1 MGQSGKN
8 KEVRLSSAKKNAN
21 NKEWYKERARN
32 LKGQA
37 FTGNTYDGNISEY
50 KRKKVNYDL
59 YNNIIDIRDFEYIC
73 KPFGA
78 EAGELPA
85 SFSNKDICSSRIKA
99 VLGMEMKRPF
109 SFKTLAVN
117 EEATN
122 RKEAK
127 RFDMIRDFTVSQIM
141 QPIQVEVEQK
151 YQAQAKGR
159 ELTPDEQ
166 AQIQQQMA
174 QEMEQRTPPEVE
186 KYMSREHQDP
196 AEAMAHQ
203 LMKGIVQKQDVK
215 RKWNKGWKH
224 SLLSGEE
231 VYWIGQVRG
240 KPSLGVVNTLR
251 FDYDKSPDQDFIE
264 DGEWAVAEYRMT
276 PHQVITMF
284 GDEMTDT
291 QIDTIYNDSKKG
303 SQIHGEEWSFDE
315 AENKSSNTIS
325 VYHNTWKDLRR
336 IGFLTF
342 IDAQT
347 GEEQMS
353 VVGEDYSLNKE
364 LGDISVD
371 WEWIPESYET
381 YIVQNDMFFKMRPIQ
396 GQHKDVNNLFEC
408 KLPYYGAA
416 YDNLNSETTSIMD
429 RMKVWQYYYN
439 IIMYRIELLMASD
452 KGKIMLMNINAIPRS
467 AGMDIEKWLYYAETL
482 KIGWVNPNEE
492 GNKGLDV
499 TNMAKEVNMSLMSDI
514 QKYIELAEY
523 IDKQCGDS
531 VGLGDSVTG
540 QIAQRDAVA
549 NTRQNTAA
557 TSTILEPYFEVH
569 NHVKRNTLQALI
581 EQCKISY
588 AESDDEFITYTLD
601 DLTTQMLKMDAGLLD
616 SSTYGIFVTS
626 SSKAHEAVELVKQ
639 LAHAAQQNQAINLSD
654 VIKVVR
660 SEGIQEAEEQL
671 VVAESKKRK
680 EVEEAQMRAIQEQ
693 GKNDEKARAWERE
706 KIDILQ
712 EDELEK
718 IAAKGQIDLQKQ
730 AMLSMGFNEDKDM
743 DKDGIPDVHEV
754 YKDGVDANL
763 KIRKQDLDEKK
774 FAHQKENDKE
784 KLKIEKK
791 KAEKTPPNS
800 K

>member
-1 MGQSGKN
+1 MVEN
-8 KEVRLSSAKKNAN
+8 REVRLSSSKKNA
-21 NKEWYKERARN
+21 KEKNWYKERANN
-32 LKGQA
+32 LRGMA
-37 FTGNTYDGNISEY
+37 FTSGADGGNTSEY

-59 YNNIIDIRDFEYIC
+59 YNNIIDIKDFEYVC
-73 KPFGA
+73 KPFGS

-85 SFSNKDICSSRIKA
+85 SFTNKDICSSRIKA
-99 VLGMEMKRPF
+99 LIGMEMKRPF
-109 SFKTLAVN
+109 SFKTIAVN

-122 RKEAK
+122 RKEAA

-141 QPIQVEVEQK
+141 QPIQIELEQK
-151 YQAQAKGR
+151 YQEQTKGR
-159 ELTPDEQ
+159 KLTPDEQ
-166 AQIQQQMA
+166 AQVQQQMSA
-174 QEMEQRTPPEVE
+174 ETEQRTPPEID
-186 KYMSREHQDP
+186 KYMSRKHQDP

-203 LMKGIVQKQDVK
+203 LMQGIVQKEDIK
-215 RKWNKGWKH
+215 RKFEKGWKH
-224 SLLSGEE
+224 ATLSGEE
-231 VYWIGQVRG
+231 IYWVGQVRG
-240 KPSLGVVNTLR
+240 KPSLGVTNPIR

-284 GDEMTDT
+284 GDDMSDT
-291 QIDTIYNDSKKG
+291 EIDEIYNNSKKG
-303 SQIHGEEWSFDE
+303 SQIHDQEWTFNE
-315 AENKSSNTIS
+315 AENKAGNTIS
-325 VYHNTWKDLRR
+325 VYHCTWKDLRR
-336 IGFLTF
+336 MGFLTYM
-342 IDAQT
+342 DKN

-353 VVGEDYSLNKE
+353 IVSEDYTLDKD
-364 LGDISVD
+364 LGDISIE
-371 WEWIPESYET
+371 WEWIPEAYET
-381 YIVQNDMFFKMRPIQ
+381 YIVQNDMYFKMRPVQ
-396 GQHKDVNNLFEC
+396 GQHKDLNNLFEC

-439 IIMYRIELLMASD
+439 IVMYRVELLMASD
-452 KGKIMLMNINAIPRS
+452 KGKMMLMNINAIPKS
-467 AGMDIEKWLYYAETL
+467 AGIDIEKWLYYAEAL

-499 TNMAKEVNMSLMSDI
+499 TNMAKEINMSLMSDI

-540 QIAQRDAVA
+540 QIAERDAVA
-549 NTRQNTAA
+549 NTRQNTVA
-557 TSTILEPYFEVH
+557 TSNILEPYFDLH
-569 NHVKRNTLQALI
+569 NHVKRNVLQAMI

-588 AESDDEFITYTLD
+588 ADSQDEFITYTLD
-601 DLTTQMLKMDAGLLD
+601 DLTTQMLKIDAGLLD

-639 LAHAAQQNQAINLSD
+639 LAHAAQQNQAVNLSD

-671 VVAESKKRK
+671 EVAETKKRE
-680 EVEEAQMRAIQEQ
+680 EVEAAQMRAIQEQ

-706 KIDILQ
+706 KMDIEQ
-712 EDELEK
+712 ENELEQ
-718 IAAKGQIDLQKQ
+718 IAAKGALDLQKQ
-730 AMLSMGFNEDKDM
+730 AMLSMGFNEDKDL
-743 DKDGIPDVHEV
+743 DKDGIPDVYEV

-763 KIRKQDLDEKK
+763 KARKQNLDEKK
-774 FAHQKENDKE
+774 FEHQKSNDKE

-791 KAEKTPPNS
+791 KAQQKPSNS